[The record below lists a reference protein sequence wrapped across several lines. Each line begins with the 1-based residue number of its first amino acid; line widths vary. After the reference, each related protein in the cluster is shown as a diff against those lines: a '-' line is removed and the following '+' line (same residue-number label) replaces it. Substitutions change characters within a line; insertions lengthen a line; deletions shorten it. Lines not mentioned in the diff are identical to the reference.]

1 MNTPHLT
8 LLLFSGLALSAFAEE
23 KDLRPRFELA
33 CGIEGSFAVGQRGRV
48 AVPADVFGQTRD
60 FPNDLRIL
68 ADDGTQWPF
77 FLHRLCETIETGE
90 LEPEILNRSFVSGR
104 EPYLQFDLVI
114 PRSGEK
120 QCVHN
125 QLELATSGH
134 EFVRRVEVYSDEPE
148 KARGL
153 VAVGHLIEFSRQR
166 GARNR
171 TLRYPASDSDRLH
184 IRIYSNARKA
194 DEAFSLTAV
203 KLRYRT
209 AAEVDHE
216 TVDAVEMT
224 VSDREK
230 EKAAQT
236 RMFDLG
242 VENRPVGFISF
253 NVETPAY
260 ARCVSVYGRNT
271 DHEPWKWV
279 GGGAIHA
286 LEDDRQTEIKLKA
299 GHRFLKLHV
308 FHYDDQPLAI
318 RSIRLEAVPRYLV
331 FEAASAGPAGLYYR
345 AWDIK
350 PARYDLKGRIK
361 PESIAKLPVFQ
372 TRDAEPNDVAKT
384 QPWRKYSRVLGMLSV
399 AAVSLLVIG
408 IIAGMLKQQK
418 RDDEK

>member
-1 MNTPHLT
+1 MNRPRLI
-8 LLLFSGLALSAFAEE
+8 LLLFSGLLLSAFAEE

-33 CGIEGSFAVGQRGRV
+33 CGIEGSFTVGEHGRLR
-48 AVPADVFGQTRD
+48 VPADVFGQSRD
-60 FPNDLRIL
+60 YPNDLRIL
-68 ADDGTQWPF
+68 ADDGTQWPC
-77 FLHRLCETIETGE
+77 FLHHPKETIETGE

-104 EPYLQFDLVI
+104 EPYLQFDLAI

-134 EFVRRVEVYSDEPE
+134 DFVRRVEVYSDEPG
-148 KARGL
+148 KDRGL
-153 VAVGHLIEFSRQR
+153 VAVGHLIDFSRQR

-184 IRIYSNARKA
+184 IRIYANAQKA
-194 DEAFSLTAV
+194 DESFELSAV

-209 AAEVDHE
+209 ATEVERE
-216 TVDAVEMT
+216 TVDAAEMT
-224 VSDREK
+224 VPDREK

-236 RMFDLG
+236 HMFDLG

-260 ARCVSVYGRNT
+260 ARSVSAYGRNT
-271 DHEPWKWV
+271 VHEPWKWV

-286 LEDDRQTEIKLKA
+286 LENDRQTEIKLRA
-299 GHRFLKLHV
+299 RHRFLKLHV
-308 FHYDDQPLAI
+308 FHYDDQPLSI

-331 FEAASAGPAGLYYR
+331 FEAASAGSAGLYYR

-361 PESIAKLPVFQ
+361 PESIANLPVFQ
-372 TRDAEPNDVAKT
+372 VRDAMPNDVAKT
-384 QPWRKYSRVLGMLSV
+384 QPWRKYSKVFGMLAV
-399 AAVSLLVIG
+399 AAVSLLVVG
-408 IIAGMLKQQK
+408 IIASMLKQQK
-418 RDDEK
+418 RENEK